1 MKPRRQA
8 NPAASATDSELA
20 PLVAGFYEEAPV
32 AVRKRLLKAMLQ
44 PVGPLA
50 LVAVAA
56 GAFSRLLPARP
67 SQPVELTP
75 EVLDT
80 IRGEQVFEL
89 TRYVEQKSPE
99 LLGQLPDLVGSPQ
112 VWMATV
118 SGALLLIALKTLRAS
133 PRR

>member
-1 MKPRRQA
+1 MSQRTHTTE
-8 NPAASATDSELA
+8 SDSDLA
-20 PLVAGFYEEAPV
+20 PLVAHFYEEAPV
-32 AVRKRLLKAMLQ
+32 AVRRRLLKAMLA

-67 SQPVELTP
+67 SLPVEVTP
-75 EVLDT
+75 EVLNS

-89 TRYVEQKSPE
+89 ARYVEQKSPE

-118 SGALLLIALKTLRAS
+118 SGALLLIALKSLRAS
-133 PRR
+133 QRR